1 MSKIENEDD
10 LIEVLIGND
19 EGDETSFY
27 IADKAD
33 FNEKEYY
40 LAVNNADMEAAD
52 EMLILVNTS
61 INEEDLVL
69 EIVDD
74 ENLLNEI
81 SAIFEERLEDTNLV
95 L

>member
-27 IADKAD
+27 IVDKAD

-40 LAVNNADMEAAD
+40 LAVNNADMEVAD

>member
-1 MSKIENEDD
+1 MSKIENENE

-19 EGDETSFY
+19 EGDETPFY
-27 IADKAD
+27 IVDKAD

-40 LAVNNADMEAAD
+40 LAVNNADIDDAD

-61 INEEDLVL
+61 TNEDDLLL

-81 SAIFEERLEDTNLV
+81 SAIFEDQLDDTELM

>member
-1 MSKIENEDD
+1 MSKIENE

-19 EGDETSFY
+19 EGDETPFY

-40 LAVNNADMEAAD
+40 LAVNNSDFEHAD

-61 INEEDLVL
+61 TNEDDLVL

-81 SAIFEERLEDTNLV
+81 SAIFEEQLEDTEFML
-95 L
+95 